1 MRVGAVDAE
10 GADTVSTAREM
21 YVSLVVTRDETS
33 EALRLNPE
41 KEVSLRGVTVAFEFS
56 RRVARSAP
64 EVAFPNGDGDE
75 VARTE
80 LADPSR
86 FVFMCWGAQL
96 MPASRN
102 GSDAAHRGVPC
113 SELALDMDEIGPKVT
128 FGDATLRR
136 GEFLV
141 GGYSNF
147 LFSFKERSAMPMED
161 AVTLLAPY
169 CDVEALDK
177 PASELALLAPTFKL
191 GWNPN
196 AHLALA
202 ACPALA
208 DMTFHSVIPEQADA
222 STSVATGVVGH
233 RTCATMD
240 MTGIA
245 VPLRYEVKREEGAPG
260 GFDPED
266 FDVTC
271 FGMRVALPSPAHRC
285 CGADALAADP
295 ESLFVP
301 CDDLDVVMASDGL
314 RVGFANGE
322 PVRLCPGCF
331 LVGAGENNVIASWS
345 LRSETSRSAPPDGAE
360 LSPRF
365 SFPAAAPP
373 AMPYCGAGADLAVPS
388 PAALEPVTP
397 CNAEENADI
406 DGEVL
411 LGGAFLTSSQGAC
424 CLACQENPQCNVW
437 SFCTDRENGCG
448 GNAHSYS
455 YSECSLRYQDPDV
468 LRSGPGTAPP
478 GARGADVRRTSGA
491 FPDKRVEPFVADTV
505 QPVTE
510 EAGETCA
517 LCLIEDAANYKGD
530 PVADGTDL
538 LRDSAEACCAA
549 CEALETCNAF
559 VYCASPEGCGDGGAY
574 QYKHRE
580 CWLKWMAPDLARQ
593 TPVPA
598 WARGEGVEWVSGI
611 VNRTRCEEAPV
622 VEAPEPPPTV
632 ELPPA
637 PVPAPTTP
645 RSCVDDA
652 ARLRDLCGGV
662 FLGQAAALDADDAEA
677 CCALVADMNARAC
690 FCDADVV
697 DALEQLADPLFL
709 VGGIVC
715 DVEIKQGDACAAPE
729 TTPVPAS
736 PPPPTKP
743 EQPPSRETPSPQSPD
758 APSPPPPAARA
769 PAFAGR
775 ASSAAAGRA
784 CAASAGRACSAAAG
798 RACAAAAGRA
808 CSAAAGRACAA
819 SAGRAFA
826 ASAGRASVAA
836 AGTAAAADCSRCAF
850 AATAESAA
858 AATAA
863 GAFSSA
869 AGFAADAAESAAS
882 EPTGCPQPS
891 PSGSAA
897 EPTSSCSAAE
907 SAASSSSE
915 PTSSCSAA
923 ESAASSSSEPTSSCS
938 AAESAASS
946 SPEISSSCSA
956 VESSASS
963 SPEISSSCSAAE
975 SASAARAEPASA
987 GVSCRDRGSAAPVP
1001 AGPAAAGLAAD
1012 AGVSS
1017 PACAA
1022 GVAGVASRAEG
1033 GGSSRPVPVSP
1044 RAAPRRVRP
1053 AARRRRGFDDD
1064 AGLLRDVAGDERAR
1078 PAMLLP
1084 RRRLGRRRRPDP
1096 AVAPARAVPVRPRI
1110 RNRRGRRVSAGGARA
1125 DSGAN
1130 SGAARATRA
1139 LAAAA

>member
-1 MRVGAVDAE
+1 MPRLAVFAASIAALALALAPANVAALSVGDIIKPIVRHARGRAESPSRRAVVAFSFPAREPRRFAFEPRALTRARPPATQAGAFDPPRRDASPAAPEPRDWTPAPRATHRRYDDRGRVAAPSPDPPRVLKKRLDSGTQTNKPRRLLQAPATNDGCPDLAAGALKFSVTTWTSLPSEDLVRVGAVDAE

-80 LADPSR
+80 IADPSR

-345 LRSETSRSAPPDGAE
+345 LRSQTSRSAPPDGAE

-622 VEAPEPPPTV
+622 VEAPEPHPTV

-758 APSPPPPAARA
+758 APSPPPPAAPSPPSPDA
-769 PAFAGR
+769 PAPPPP
-775 ASSAAAGRA
+775 
-784 CAASAGRACSAAAG
+784 
-798 RACAAAAGRA
+798 
-808 CSAAAGRACAA
+808 
-819 SAGRAFA
+819 
-826 ASAGRASVAA
+826 
-836 AGTAAAADCSRCAF
+836 
-850 AATAESAA
+850 
-858 AATAA
+858 
-863 GAFSSA
+863 GAPA
-869 AGFAADAAESAAS
+869 PPPPDA
-882 EPTGCPQPS
+882 PTPP
-891 PSGSAA
+891 PPDA
-897 EPTSSCSAAE
+897 
-907 SAASSSSE
+907 
-915 PTSSCSAA
+915 
-923 ESAASSSSEPTSSCS
+923 
-938 AAESAASS
+938 
-946 SPEISSSCSA
+946 
-956 VESSASS
+956 
-963 SPEISSSCSAAE
+963 
-975 SASAARAEPASA
+975 PAPPPPDA
-987 GVSCRDRGSAAPVP
+987 PAPPPPDAPAPPPPDAPAPPPPDAPAPPPPDAPAPVSYTH
-1001 AGPAAAGLAAD
+1001 LT
-1012 AGVSS
+1012 
-1017 PACAA
+1017 
-1022 GVAGVASRAEG
+1022 
-1033 GGSSRPVPVSP
+1033 
-1044 RAAPRRVRP
+1044 
-1053 AARRRRGFDDD
+1053 
-1064 AGLLRDVAGDERAR
+1064 
-1078 PAMLLP
+1078 LP
-1084 RRRLGRRRRPDP
+1084 TK
-1096 AVAPARAVPVRPRI
+1096 A
-1110 RNRRGRRVSAGGARA
+1110 
-1125 DSGAN
+1125 
-1130 SGAARATRA
+1130 
-1139 LAAAA
+1139 